1 MKNFTF
7 TQWIVILILSLL
19 TALEPLSIDL
29 YLPGF
34 ILIAD
39 ALNTSTANVQ
49 ISLSTF
55 LGGFAI
61 GQLLWGP
68 LADKFGRKKPILISL
83 SIFMVATVACMYVTT
98 IEQLWVARFL
108 QVIGGCGGVVISRAV
123 VTDYFAKTDTLKI
136 YSILALIMGIAPII
150 APVIGNGILAAFTWK
165 ALFGVILIL
174 GIAMFIFT
182 WFGLPETHK
191 PVKVQ
196 VSSTTHVWMD
206 YWNILKVKKFLVY
219 SLIAGIANGALMVY
233 VANGPFL
240 IMEHGGLSNHMFSL
254 VFSVNAFGLMVA
266 SYLTTSLQKHFS
278 VGKLVK
284 LSVSFMF
291 LVSIVLLSLMYMQV
305 NIAII
310 LVLLFFYVFPIGIL
324 FPTTTELAITPFT
337 ENSGTASALFGS
349 IQLLVAFICS
359 LVSNMLSNGTLTA
372 VGLAFFACTASAFVI
387 LFLKVESSPKPAKQ
401 TVKVNR

>member
-108 QVIGGCGGVVISRAV
+108 QAIGGCGGAVISRAV

-324 FPTTTELAITPFT
+324 FPTTAELAITPFT

>member
-108 QVIGGCGGVVISRAV
+108 QAIGGCGGVVISRAV

>member
-1 MKNFTF
+1 M
-7 TQWIVILILSLL
+7 
-19 TALEPLSIDL
+19 
-29 YLPGF
+29 PGF

-108 QVIGGCGGVVISRAV
+108 QAIGGCGGVVISRAV

>member
-1 MKNFTF
+1 MKKFTLI
-7 TQWIVILILSLL
+7 QWGVILILSLL

-34 ILIAD
+34 ILIAE
-39 ALNTSTANVQ
+39 ALNTSIGNVQ

-61 GQLLWGP
+61 GQLFWGP

-83 SIFMVATVACMYVTT
+83 SIFIVASVACMYVKT

-108 QVIGGCGGVVISRAV
+108 QAIGGCGGVVISRAI

-150 APVIGNGILAAFTWK
+150 APVIGNGILSVFTWK
-165 ALFGVILIL
+165 ALFGVILVL
-174 GIAMFIFT
+174 GIVMFIFT

-191 PVKVQ
+191 VNKASATVR
-196 VSSTTHVWMD
+196 TNVWAD
-206 YWNILKVKKFLVY
+206 YWNILKVKRFFIY

-240 IMEHGGLSNHMFSL
+240 IMEHGGLSNSAFGL
-254 VFSVNAFGLMVA
+254 VFSVNAFGLMLA
-266 SYLTTSLQKHFS
+266 SYLTTYLQKYFS
-278 VGKLVK
+278 VGKLVR
-284 LSVSFMF
+284 LSIGFMF
-291 LVSIVLLSLMYMQV
+291 LMSIVLCFLMYMQADIHV
-305 NIAII
+305 I
-310 LVLLFFYVFPIGIL
+310 LVMLFFFVFPIGIL

-359 LVSNMLSNGTLTA
+359 LVSNTLSNGTVIA
-372 VGLAFFACTASAFVI
+372 VGLAFFACALAAFVV
-387 LFLKVESSPKPAKQ
+387 LFFKVESSPVLAKE
-401 TVKVNR
+401 TVRVNK